1 MSRAI
6 HTDGIGTTTTSH
18 LNLTRSLADV
28 WGIKVVPE
36 PVVRLEAPDGR
47 WLHRE
52 GNRLTLVRADA
63 WSGRKSEGEALAN
76 KVGQGLKVK

>member
-1 MSRAI
+1 MTAI
-6 HTDGIGTTTTSH
+6 KTDGIGTSTTTH
-18 LNLTRSLADV
+18 LNLTRSLADA
-28 WGIKVVPE
+28 WGVKVIAE

-52 GNRLTLVRADA
+52 CNRLTLVRADA

-76 KVGQGLKVK
+76 KVGQGLRVK

>member
-6 HTDGIGTTTTSH
+6 HTDGIGTSTTAH

-28 WGIKVVPE
+28 WGIKASDLE

-52 GNRLTLVRADA
+52 GNRLTLVKADA
-63 WSGRKSEGEALAN
+63 GADAN
-76 KVGQGLKVK
+76 LRVKPSQAKLGKD